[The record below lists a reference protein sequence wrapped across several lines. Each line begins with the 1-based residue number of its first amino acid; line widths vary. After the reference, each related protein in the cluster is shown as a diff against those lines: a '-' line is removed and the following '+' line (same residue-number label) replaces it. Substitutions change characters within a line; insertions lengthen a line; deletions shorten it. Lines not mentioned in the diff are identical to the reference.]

1 MAGIRSCGAY
11 IPKHRLGKET
21 AGWGFAGEK
30 AVGNFDEDSVTLA
43 VAAGMDCLRGID
55 PSEVDGILFATTTPP
70 YLEKQGAA
78 IIAAALDLRRDI
90 ASADVTNVLRA
101 GTSALRMAMDSVRAG
116 AARNVLVVAAD
127 CRMANPKGAMDRS
140 LGDGA
145 AAVLVSAGAGI
156 AEIESD
162 YHLTDNM
169 LDVWRASGDPVV
181 RSWEDRFV
189 IEEGVQRVIPEA
201 VKAFLAQA
209 NLSPADFAKAAYHSP
224 DARRHSEIGRLL
236 GFKPEQVQDP
246 LYGQVGNT
254 GTAFPLM
261 LLVAALEEAKPG
273 DRILVAGYGDGCD
286 VYSVRA
292 TDAITG
298 AGDGRLGVSGHVAAK
313 RVLKSY
319 EEYARWRS
327 LMSVEGVRRPDVG
340 GPSVSALWR
349 DSDQVIHLHGS
360 RCRKCGYVQFPAQRV
375 CVECQAK
382 DEADPV
388 RLADRGAEIF
398 TYSMDYLAGTTDVP
412 MVVTVVNFNGGG
424 RMICMMTDR
433 DIEEI
438 RVGLPVEMT
447 FRNLRFA
454 GGIHNYYWK
463 SMPVRVQAGG

>member
-1 MAGIRSCGAY
+1 MAGIRSYGAY

-21 AGWGFAGEK
+21 AGWGAGEK
-30 AVGNFDEDSVTLA
+30 AVANFDEDSVTMA

-55 PSEVDGILFATTTPP
+55 PAEVDGILFATTTPP

-101 GTSALRMAMDSVRAG
+101 GTTAVRMAMDSVRAG

-127 CRMANPKGAMDRS
+127 CRMATPKGAMDRS

-145 AAVLVSAGAGI
+145 AAILVSADGGV
-156 AEIESD
+156 AEIERD

-169 LDVWRASGDPVV
+169 LDVWRPAGDPVV

-201 VKAFLAQA
+201 VSAFMAANGWTPKDFTKAV
-209 NLSPADFAKAAYHSP
+209 YHST
-224 DARRHSEIGRLL
+224 DARRHAETGRVL
-236 GFKPEQVQDP
+236 GFEPGQIQDP

-261 LLVAALEEAKPG
+261 LLVAALEEARPG
-273 DRILVAGYGDGCD
+273 ERILVAGYGDGCD
-286 VYSVRA
+286 VYSVV
-292 TDAITG
+292 
-298 AGDGRLGVSGHVAAK
+298 AGPEVEAARGQRRGVKKHVESK
-313 RVLKSY
+313 RILKSY

-327 LMSVEGVRRPDVG
+327 LMSVEGVRRPEVG

-349 DSDQVIHLHGS
+349 ESEQVIHLHGS
-360 RCRKCGYVQFPAQRV
+360 RCRRCGYVQYPPQRV
-375 CVECQAK
+375 CVKCQSK
-382 DEADPV
+382 DEADTV
-388 RLADRGAEIF
+388 RLADKRAEVF

-412 MVVTVVNFNGGG
+412 LVVTVINFDGGG

-433 DIEEI
+433 EIEEM
-438 RVGLPVEMT
+438 RVGMPVEMT

-463 SMPVRVQAGG
+463 SMPVRV